1 MLFAAFPIF
10 SLFIG
15 TRFFSFSVDSVL
27 TSSAGIMAIT
37 VQTIATYIDSY
48 LVADSADSNSVG
60 SYIITQNQG
69 AITHAHC
76 PQNWA
81 IAINLVLS

>member
-15 TRFFSFSVDSVL
+15 TRFFSFSVDSVF

-37 VQTIATYIDSY
+37 VQTIATYIDSS
-48 LVADSADSNSVG
+48 LVADSADSKSEG
-60 SYIITQNQG
+60 S
-69 AITHAHC
+69 
-76 PQNWA
+76 
-81 IAINLVLS
+81 